1 MNKAEFIDAVAE
13 KSGLSKKDTK
23 GAVDAVLETLTET
36 LTKGESVAFI
46 GFGTFNVKQRAARTA
61 TVPSTG
67 KKVEVAATKAVG
79 FKVGKELKEKVATT
93 GK

>member
-1 MNKAEFIDAVAE
+1 MNKAEFVHVVSQKA
-13 KSGLSKKDTK
+13 GLSQKDAK

-36 LTKGESVAFI
+36 LAKGESVAFV

-79 FKVGKELKEKVATT
+79 FKVGKELKEKVAA